1 MIYRMDKQIKNIV
14 FDFGG
19 VLMDLDFDNC
29 LDEFRQ
35 AGFKDIGE
43 YTDTFRGEGFFKD
56 FETGMITADQF
67 RQEIKARI
75 QPPLT
80 DDEVD
85 ALWLKMLKYIPA
97 EKIDLLLELRKH
109 YMVYLLSN
117 TNELHWQYI
126 SSLKYGRRRFRI
138 SDFFEKMFLSFE
150 MKLAKPDPRIFE
162 RMIHEAD
169 ILPEETLFIDD
180 SAANCHAAASLG
192 IHAYHYQLGED
203 LSQIF
208 K

>member
-1 MIYRMDKQIKNIV
+1 MDKQIKNIV

-19 VLMDLDFDNC
+19 VLMDLDFENC
-29 LDEFRQ
+29 RREFRM
-35 AGFKDIGE
+35 AGFKDVE
-43 YTDTFRGEGFFKD
+43 QYTNIYQGSSFFKD
-56 FETGMITADQF
+56 FETGMISADQF
-67 RQEIKARI
+67 RQEIKRRI
-75 QPPLT
+75 EQPLS
-80 DDEVD
+80 DEEVD

-117 TNELHWQYI
+117 TNEIHWQYV
-126 SSLKYGRRRFRI
+126 STMRYGRRRFRI

-150 MKLAKPDPRIFE
+150 MKMAKPDTRIFE
-162 RMIHEAD
+162 AMLNDAN
-169 ILPEETLFIDD
+169 LVPEETLFIDD

-192 IHAYHYQLGED
+192 IGVHHYQRGED

>member
-1 MIYRMDKQIKNIV
+1 MDKQIKNIV

-35 AGFKDIGE
+35 AGFKDISE

-75 QPPLT
+75 QQPLT
-80 DDEVD
+80 DEEVD

-138 SDFFEKMFLSFE
+138 SDFFEKMFLSFQ

-192 IHAYHYQLGED
+192 IHAHHYQLGED